1 MIDKNK
7 VYKTRDGREVRIYAT
22 DGYKDYPIHGAIM
35 DHGWCFHYWTE
46 DGKGTTS
53 RFDLI
58 EVKPRHKRT
67 VWLNVYD
74 RHTFLYDNRKDAD
87 SMRDDD
93 RIEKL
98 EAALREI
105 ANGQRDADKSYAEL
119 VAEIR
124 IEARKALEGKD
135 D

>member
-1 MIDKNK
+1 MGEEMIDKSK
-7 VYKTRDGREVRIYAT
+7 QYRTKDGREVRIYAT

-67 VWLNVYD
+67 VWLNIYD
-74 RHTFLYDNRKDAD
+74 RHTFLYESREDAD
-87 SMRDDD
+87 GFRAAD
-93 RIEKL
+93 RIACIKVDLDFE
-98 EAALREI
+98 
-105 ANGQRDADKSYAEL
+105 
-119 VAEIR
+119 
-124 IEARKALEGKD
+124 EGEGL
-135 D
+135 

>member
-1 MIDKNK
+1 MIDKSK
-7 VYKTRDGREVRIYAT
+7 QYRTRDGREVRIYAT

-67 VWLNVYD
+67 VWLNVYEKSISHWDSKELAAD
-74 RHTFLYDNRKDAD
+74 RA
-87 SMRDDD
+87 SSD
-93 RIEKL
+93 RIACIKVDLDFE
-98 EAALREI
+98 
-105 ANGQRDADKSYAEL
+105 
-119 VAEIR
+119 
-124 IEARKALEGKD
+124 EGEGL
-135 D
+135 